1 MKMWKTGKKCDI
13 IILIKFIYMKNNVA
27 FIDGQNLYMGTT
39 KNEKDKWNINLF
51 KFRKFL
57 LEKYNVKEAYY
68 YLGYIIEK
76 KEIEKLYEELQKTG
90 FIVKFKK
97 HAEFMKSKK
106 KGNVDSEIIFNIMQ
120 KLLNKEING
129 KIILISGDGDYK
141 NLVDYLIDINK
152 FEKIMFPNNNAS
164 SLYKELGNKYFI
176 YLNRKDIKDRI
187 S

>member
-1 MKMWKTGKKCDI
+1 MKMWKTGKKCGI

-39 KNEKDKWNINLF
+39 KNE
-51 KFRKFL
+51 
-57 LEKYNVKEAYY
+57 
-68 YLGYIIEK
+68 
-76 KEIEKLYEELQKTG
+76 
-90 FIVKFKK
+90 
-97 HAEFMKSKK
+97 
-106 KGNVDSEIIFNIMQ
+106 
-120 KLLNKEING
+120 
-129 KIILISGDGDYK
+129 
-141 NLVDYLIDINK
+141 IDINK